1 MLSGRMLPNVSAKA
15 PRVRLGLSACHGV
28 RVRLDVAR
36 PQRADRNH
44 KQPQALAA
52 EYGPSRDLP
61 LSWHSTKTGR
71 AISLSFISA
80 VFQNFG
86 AQSKVR
92 AGKKGPGAD
101 VLRASSVVSRD
112 GTKKVGRRPGR
123 FLVFEGEIW
132 TQRSKFTR
140 SPHHIL
146 ETLR

>member
-1 MLSGRMLPNVSAKA
+1 MLPNVSAKA

-52 EYGPSRDLP
+52 EYA
-61 LSWHSTKTGR
+61 TKTGR
-71 AISLSFISA
+71 EISLSFISA

-92 AGKKGPGAD
+92 AGKKEPDPD

-123 FLVFEGEIW
+123 FLVFEGKIW